1 MRLNHVGI
9 CVKDVEKSIR
19 FYRDAFGLTL
29 YEDRILSGP
38 EVDTVF
44 NVKDGKLRMVL
55 LLDEAMNAIEL
66 YGWKSETP
74 KERPSEHNTF
84 TSVGIVEVSLLVDN
98 IEATEKR
105 LVENGYHFRTPLW
118 SLGKDTDLFGD
129 LYAKVR
135 YVEDPDGVQVELIEL
150 VPEKTPDSE

>member
-9 CVKDVEKSIR
+9 CVKDVEKSIE
-19 FYRDAFGLTL
+19 FYRDTLGLTL
-29 YEDRILSGP
+29 YDDRILSGP

-44 NVKDGKLRMVL
+44 RVKDGKLRMVL
-55 LLDEAMNAIEL
+55 LIDESMNAIEL
-66 YGWKSETP
+66 YGWISETP
-74 KERPSEHNTF
+74 KEKPPEYNTF
-84 TSVGIVEVSLLVDN
+84 TSIGIVEVSLLVDN

-105 LVENGYHFRTPLW
+105 LAENGYYFRTPLW
-118 SLGKDTDLFGD
+118 NFGKDTDLFGD

-150 VPEKTPDSE
+150 VSEKAS